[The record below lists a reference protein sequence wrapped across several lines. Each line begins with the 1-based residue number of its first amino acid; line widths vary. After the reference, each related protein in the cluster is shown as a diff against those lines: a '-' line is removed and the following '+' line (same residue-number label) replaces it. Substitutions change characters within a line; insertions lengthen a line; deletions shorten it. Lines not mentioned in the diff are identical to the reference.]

1 MKFLAVAVGIFALT
15 VPVTLARATTWKA
28 DPSHSEVD
36 FTIEHL
42 SVAKVHGRFGNVSAV
57 INYDPANV
65 GKSTILATVGVNTV
79 DTGES
84 GRDDEI
90 KSSDFF
96 DSDRFPMAKFT
107 STEVSKNGNNG
118 LWIKGN
124 LTLHG
129 ITKPVMLNVQG
140 PVKPVQ
146 GPDGKPHSGFSA
158 TATINRTAFGIG
170 DTFPSAVV
178 GDQVEL
184 EIDLE
189 VIEQ

>member
-1 MKFLAVAVGIFALT
+1 MKFLAVLAGIFAMT
-15 VPVTLARATTWKA
+15 VPLSLAYASTWKS

-42 SVAKVHGRFGNVSAV
+42 SVAKVHGRFGSVSAV
-57 INYDPANV
+57 INYDQANV
-65 GKSTILATVGVNTV
+65 SRTTVFAIVGVNTV

-96 DSDRFPMAKFT
+96 DVDRFPTAKFT
-107 STEVSKNGNNG
+107 STEVSKNGSG
-118 LWIKGN
+118 LWVKGN

-129 ITKPVMLNVQG
+129 VTKSVVLNVQG
-140 PVKPVQ
+140 PAKPID

-158 TATINRTAFGIG
+158 TTTIDRNAFGIG
-170 DTFPSAVV
+170 STYPAAIV
-178 GDQVEL
+178 GNQVHL

-189 VIEQ
+189 VIRQ